1 MSYVSFLSIMY
12 VEAVVLFSFFYV
24 FILDVLEDLFH
35 LSPNLSRNLDESVI
49 IIIIITK
56 PALRGNILMPFFHFG
71 QVSYYCVSFESNLIH
86 AFRLH

>member
-49 IIIIITK
+49 IIIIIITK
-56 PALRGNILMPFFHFG
+56 PALRGNILMPFFILVKSPTTVFLLK
-71 QVSYYCVSFESNLIH
+71 VI
-86 AFRLH
+86 